1 VETSAM
7 SGRDAITSGEQA
19 ELAGDYL
26 GAVAAFQSALGDSDA
41 SVVADAEFHLGRIA
55 WRQSRL
61 DDAIE
66 HYNTARAMAL
76 RQINPELRARVEN
89 GLGAVHYAKGE
100 FEQARASYAL
110 ALELATDKTQRG
122 HVHLNLG
129 AICNIQGD
137 LDGARSNYAKSR
149 AYFQQTGYVR
159 GEIMALHNLGMLQ
172 ADLELWDEADESYRR
187 CLALLEQEG
196 DRQHIGHLLLDR
208 SEVAC
213 GRGQFDDA
221 IANCDL
227 AMSIYAE
234 IGDEAGRGEAL
245 RWKGHALRQ
254 MSRHDDAERTLNDA
268 IRIAR
273 RLQGKLLEAEAL
285 GDLGDS
291 LAARGEI
298 DEGRKAFSRAFSLF
312 QELGAQRELTELQKR
327 MEAITM

>member
-1 VETSAM
+1 MT
-7 SGRDAITSGEQA
+7 GRDAIQSGEQA

-26 GAVAAFQSALGDSDA
+26 AAAAAFQSAAVDA
-41 SVVADAEFHLGRIA
+41 DPSIIADAEFHLGRIA
-55 WRQSRL
+55 WRQSHL
-61 DDAIE
+61 DEAVE
-66 HYNTARAMAL
+66 RYNTARGMAL
-76 RQINPELRARVEN
+76 RQMNNELRARIEN
-89 GLGAVHYAKGE
+89 GLGAVHYARGE

-110 ALELATDKTQRG
+110 ALELAVDKTQRG
-122 HVHLNLG
+122 RIHLNLG

-213 GRGQFDDA
+213 GKGQFDDA

-227 AMSIYAE
+227 ALSIYAE

-245 RWKGHALRQ
+245 RWKGHALWRTSRQ
-254 MSRHDDAERTLNDA
+254 EDAERTLNEA
-268 IRIAR
+268 IRIAK

-285 GDLGDS
+285 RDLGDS
-291 LAARGEI
+291 MLSRGAM
-298 DEGRKAFSRAFSLF
+298 DEGRKAFGRSFALF
-312 QELGAQRELTELQKR
+312 QDLGAQRELNELQKR
-327 MEAITM
+327 LDAISA